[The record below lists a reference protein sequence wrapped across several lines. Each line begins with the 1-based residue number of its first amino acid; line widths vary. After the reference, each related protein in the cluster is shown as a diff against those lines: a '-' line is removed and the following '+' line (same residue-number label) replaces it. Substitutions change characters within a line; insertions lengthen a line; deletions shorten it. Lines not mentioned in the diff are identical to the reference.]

1 MHNRP
6 TIFIFE
12 IETGGLCKNRLQI
25 HSGEAA
31 NAGTAIDADPVLRV
45 IIGAIAIVPHPSS
58 SGLRVTNAGVP
69 YTVHLNAHMHW
80 GTR

>member
-31 NAGTAIDADPVLRV
+31 NAGTAIDADPELR
-45 IIGAIAIVPHPSS
+45 S
-58 SGLRVTNAGVP
+58 
-69 YTVHLNAHMHW
+69 
-80 GTR
+80 

>member
-45 IIGAIAIVPHPSS
+45 IIGAIAIVPHCPPLTSS
-58 SGLRVTNAGVP
+58 PPPGSDHDDL
-69 YTVHLNAHMHW
+69 
-80 GTR
+80 